1 MFMNNFLLEF
11 VILEREK
18 RLKCDNN
25 NRTVTGF
32 NKNC

>member
-11 VILEREK
+11 VILERAK
-18 RLKCDNN
+18 RLKFDNN